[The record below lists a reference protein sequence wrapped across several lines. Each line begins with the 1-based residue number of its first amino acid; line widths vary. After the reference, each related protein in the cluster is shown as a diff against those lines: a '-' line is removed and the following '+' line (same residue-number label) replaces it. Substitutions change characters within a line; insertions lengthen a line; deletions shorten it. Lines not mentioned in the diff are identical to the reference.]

1 MQQWQQLLQRLF
13 FFIYS
18 IPFFHLYLLCHFWL
32 FVSYCTVIST
42 YFFLLSAIGTDN
54 MFLMLKSWRM
64 TKKSS
69 NEEQR
74 YIHALTESAA
84 SLFLTSLTDGLSF
97 AIGSISDFHAV
108 SKFFFQ
114 MLV

>member
-1 MQQWQQLLQRLF
+1 
-13 FFIYS
+13 
-18 IPFFHLYLLCHFWL
+18 
-32 FVSYCTVIST
+32 
-42 YFFLLSAIGTDN
+42 

-69 NEEQR
+69 SEEQR
-74 YIHALTESAA
+74 YIDALTESAA

-108 SKFFFQ
+108 SESGIPVSF
-114 MLV
+114 VS